1 MMSEVCSEIPTWLKV
16 FILCWMALL
25 VVFAWRS

>member
-1 MMSEVCSEIPTWLKV
+1 MNEVCSEIPTWLKV

-25 VVFAWRS
+25 VFFAWRS

>member
-1 MMSEVCSEIPTWLKV
+1 MNEVCSEIPTWLKV

>member
-1 MMSEVCSEIPTWLKV
+1 MNEVCSEIPTWLKV
-16 FILCWMALL
+16 FIIGWMALL